1 VRAGGVKQAVR
12 KKFFVPK
19 ILLLVL
25 VLFIGCF
32 FSFSL
37 NIINNKLVY
46 AQSEFYFA
54 PLALKKLEVTAF
66 PLAVTENKES
76 QITLT
81 LRDVTTAST
90 PTVIAPD
97 SQVTVIVGSYI
108 TTATVG
114 DGGVARIALPPEVV
128 TGSRLVAVVIV
139 PGYQRMVFS
148 LVVRPSK
155 SEAVPPRDE
164 EGRLVVELRI
174 GSFLCRVNDMAVRLP
189 VAPYIKEGRTM
200 VPVRFFAEVLGYTVD
215 YDFSDPA
222 MKKVMIY
229 TPDSLPNTAVRENQQ
244 AKKATPFITLFID
257 QTTVIIGG
265 ISVDV
270 DSAPELVR
278 GTTMVPLRFVAQT
291 LGFYVE
297 WKDPVV
303 KLKEA

>member
-1 VRAGGVKQAVR
+1 VGGVKQAVR
-12 KKFFVPK
+12 NKFFGAK

-25 VLFIGCF
+25 VMFIECLFPFG
-32 FSFSL
+32 L
-37 NIINNKLVY
+37 NSSSVH
-46 AQSEFYFA
+46 AQTEFNFA
-54 PLALKKLEVTAF
+54 PLALKVLEVTAY
-66 PLAVTENKES
+66 PLSATENTEA

-81 LRDVTTAST
+81 LRDVTST
-90 PTVIAPD
+90 SSPTVIPDD

-114 DGGVARIALPPEVV
+114 KGGTARVTLPPEVV
-128 TGSRLVAVVIV
+128 TGSRLVGVVIV
-139 PGYQRMVFS
+139 PGYQRTAFA
-148 LVVRPSK
+148 LVVKPMELK
-155 SEAVPPRDE
+155 SSSTSAVE
-164 EGRLVVELRI
+164 QAELEVELE
-174 GSFLCRVNDMAVRLP
+174 VNKAWCWVNGKVTKLP

-200 VPVRFFAEVLGYTVD
+200 VPIRFFAEILGYTVD

-229 TPDSLPNTAVRENQQ
+229 TPDSLPNTAVREKQQ
-244 AKKATPFITLFID
+244 TKKPSPFMTLFID

-265 ISVDV
+265 ISVEM
-270 DSAPELVR
+270 DSAPQLVK
-278 GTTMVPLRFVAQT
+278 GTTMVPLRFVAQI